1 MYKTTLI
8 LVFLLEMI
16 FRVATVGIK
25 ITDYL
30 WLELI
35 IILLISVAVAT
46 VPFLLKNILSGKK
59 GKVTYA
65 VVMIALAFCYGAQ
78 VVYHSVFGTFFTA
91 YSAVNG
97 IGQAFE
103 FYEVILENIWDE
115 KFVILLISVV
125 TIPLVI
131 WSAKEPSFLEKNPW
145 KISKKRLI
153 AICLLIIVATIGTS
167 NLIISIKSDN
177 PKSPYQKIFA
187 ASEMKSSVECCG
199 LLGAMTIDSYRA
211 IFGFEPK
218 IEVEENFTET
228 VKEDNVI
235 ESLNFKELAAN
246 EKNETLKKMHQYF
259 GAQIPSKENEKTGV
273 FEGKNLIF
281 ITAEAFSDMAV
292 DPTYTPTLYKLQ
304 NEGYTFSNFYNPIW
318 GTSTIDGEYVNLQGL
333 VPKSGAWAMKES
345 AYNYLPFTLGNQF
358 MSMGYNTKAFHN
370 HSIYFYERDLSHPN
384 LGYDFRG
391 QGREYFFE
399 EIWPE
404 SDIEMID
411 QTTWEFLTPDEE
423 GKIKPFHT
431 YYLTVSG
438 HLAYNFYG
446 NNIAMKNEELVEG
459 LQMSDSCRAYMATQI
474 ELDRAVE
481 LLIQRLDE
489 AGVLED
495 TVIAIAGDHYPYGLT
510 VEEISEFKGHTVDEE
525 YEMYKGTFILWTP
538 GIKHKNVEKV
548 CSNMD
553 ILPTLSNMFALEYDS
568 RLLMGK
574 DIFSEG
580 EGFVVFKDK
589 NWISDKGTRSEL
601 EEIDSEY
608 VQKMDKVTL
617 NMFNYSN
624 LILDND
630 YYGYLLKQE

>member
-1 MYKTTLI
+1 MYRITFG

-16 FRVATVGIK
+16 FRGATVGFK
-25 ITDYL
+25 VTQYL
-30 WLELI
+30 WLELLI
-35 IILLISVAVAT
+35 ITLISAAVSI
-46 VPFLLKNILSGKK
+46 VPFLIRNLLSDK
-59 GKVTYA
+59 
-65 VVMIALAFCYGAQ
+65 IAKISYIVLMVAIGFCYGAQ
-78 VVYHSVFGTFFTA
+78 IVYYSVFGTFFTA

-115 KFVILLISVV
+115 KLALLVICAVA
-125 TIPLVI
+125 IPLI
-131 WSAKEPSFLEKNPW
+131 IRSAKAETFLEKRSQ
-145 KISKKRLI
+145 KISKKFLVIICILI
-153 AICLLIIVATIGTS
+153 MTATIGMS
-167 NLIISIKSDN
+167 NVIVSVKSDN

-187 ASEMKSSVECCG
+187 AGEMKSSVECCG
-199 LLGAMTIDSYRA
+199 LIGAMTIDTYRA
-211 IFGFEPK
+211 IFGFEPI
-218 IEVEENFTET
+218 IEVEENYTET
-228 VKEDNVI
+228 VTEDNVI
-235 ESLNFKELAAN
+235 EGLDFKELAAN
-246 EKNETLKKMHQYF
+246 ESDETLKKMHQYF
-259 GAQIPSKENEKTGV
+259 GAQTPTKENDKTGI

-281 ITAEAFSDMAV
+281 ITAEAFSDIAV
-292 DPTYTPTLYKLQ
+292 DPVYTPTLYKLQ
-304 NEGYTFSNFYNPIW
+304 NEGYTFSNFYNPVW

-358 MSMGYNTKAFHN
+358 TSMGYNSKAFHN

-391 QGREYFFE
+391 QEREYFFE
-399 EIWPE
+399 ETWPE
-404 SDIEMID
+404 SDIEMVD
-411 QTTWEFLTPDEE
+411 QTTWEFLTPNEDGEIE
-423 GKIKPFHT
+423 PFHI

-438 HLAYNFYG
+438 HMAYNFYG
-446 NNIAMKNEELVEG
+446 NHMAMKNEDLVADMTLSEE
-459 LQMSDSCRAYMATQI
+459 CRAYMATQI

-481 LLIQRLDE
+481 LLIERLDE

-510 VEEISEFKGHTVDEE
+510 TEQISEFRGHEVDEE
-525 YEMYKGTFILWTP
+525 YELYESTFILWTP
-538 GIKHKNVEKV
+538 GMESETVEKV

-553 ILPTLSNMFALEYDS
+553 ILPTLSNMFGLEYDS

-574 DIFSEG
+574 DIFADS

-601 EEIDSEY
+601 ETTDPEY
-608 VQKMDKVTL
+608 VQEMDKKTQ

-624 LILDND
+624 LILDKD
-630 YYGYLLKQE
+630 YYGYLFNRE

>member
-1 MYKTTLI
+1 MYKITFG

-16 FRVATVGIK
+16 FRGATVGFK
-25 ITDYL
+25 VTQYL
-30 WLELI
+30 WLELLI
-35 IILLISVAVAT
+35 IALISAAVSI
-46 VPFLLKNILSGKK
+46 VPFLIRNLLSDKTGKISYIVLMVAI
-59 GKVTYA
+59 G
-65 VVMIALAFCYGAQ
+65 FCYGAQ
-78 VVYHSVFGTFFTA
+78 VVYYSVFGTFFTA

-115 KFVILLISVV
+115 KLALLVICVV
-125 TIPLVI
+125 AIPLI
-131 WSAKEPSFLEKNPW
+131 IRSAKAETILEKRSQ
-145 KISKKRLI
+145 KISKKSLVIICILI
-153 AICLLIIVATIGTS
+153 MTATIGMS
-167 NLIISIKSDN
+167 NVIVSVKSDN

-187 ASEMKSSVECCG
+187 AGEMKSSVECCG
-199 LLGAMTIDSYRA
+199 LIGAMTIDTYRA

-218 IEVEENFTET
+218 IEVEENYTET
-228 VKEDNVI
+228 VTEDNVI
-235 ESLNFKELAAN
+235 EGLDFKELAAN
-246 EKNETLKKMHQYF
+246 ESNETLKKMHQYF
-259 GAQIPSKENEKTGV
+259 GAQTPTKENDKTGI

-281 ITAEAFSDMAV
+281 ITAEAFSDIAV
-292 DPTYTPTLYKLQ
+292 DPVYTPTLYKLQ
-304 NEGYTFSNFYNPIW
+304 NEGYTFSNFYNPVW

-358 MSMGYNTKAFHN
+358 TSMGYNSKAFHN

-391 QGREYFFE
+391 QEREYFFE
-399 EIWPE
+399 ETWPE
-404 SDIEMID
+404 SDIEMVD
-411 QTTWEFLTPDEE
+411 QTTWEFLTPNEDGEIE
-423 GKIKPFHT
+423 PFHI

-446 NNIAMKNEELVEG
+446 NYMAMKNEDLVADMTLSEE
-459 LQMSDSCRAYMATQI
+459 CRAYMATQI

-481 LLIQRLDE
+481 LLIERLDE

-510 VEEISEFKGHTVDEE
+510 TEQISEFRGHEVDEE
-525 YEMYKGTFILWTP
+525 YELYESTFILWTP
-538 GIKHKNVEKV
+538 GMESETVDKV

-553 ILPTLSNMFALEYDS
+553 ILPTLSNMFGLEYDS

-574 DIFSEG
+574 DIFADS

-601 EEIDSEY
+601 EATDPEY
-608 VQKMDKVTL
+608 VQEMDKKTQ

-630 YYGYLLKQE
+630 YYGYLFNRE